1 MLWQVDLPQSSQEVK
16 SSRSKRCKGIY
27 VLQGGLQRRGAP
39 VLRDRRS
46 SGGLSCVQRQC
57 CAGGLELKE
66 GIEGSTE
73 TPPLSGSTF
82 KLGFSLL
89 IKFIFRSGQT
99 LV

>member
-16 SSRSKRCKGIY
+16 SAVTSRSKRCKGIN

-57 CAGGLELKE
+57 CAGGLGRTSPGTE
-66 GIEGSTE
+66 G
-73 TPPLSGSTF
+73 
-82 KLGFSLL
+82 
-89 IKFIFRSGQT
+89 RH
-99 LV
+99 